1 MKNMTTRKQ
10 NLKGIF
16 KAIVDNFFVNAY
28 ADEENPTEGG
38 GSQSTINYE
47 HLIAQARKEEKDKL
61 YGQIEKLKAQVEVLT
76 KQNNE
81 SLLAKGKAETELAD
95 LKKKADKGDSEE
107 VAKLKEQIAKLEE
120 ENKKLKEETPNAEEI
135 RKEIEAEYEVKLYAK
150 EQLAENKD
158 KILSVFAEKV
168 EGKTKE
174 EIDEAIKKAIESS
187 DSIRKELG
195 VDEKDSKDKKE
206 KKESKDAEKK
216 DKKETPANPPAP
228 NPTNDNSTDKF
239 NLEEVAKLDPRSKEY
254 AEWRKSV
261 GLK

>member
-1 MKNMTTRKQ
+1 MKKMITRKQ
-10 NLKGIF
+10 NLKGIL
-16 KAIVDNFFVNAY
+16 KAIVDNFLVNAY
-28 ADEENPTEGG
+28 ADEENPTGE
-38 GSQSTINYE
+38 GSQSTVNFE

-81 SLLAKGKAETELAD
+81 SLLAKGKAETELAE
-95 LKKKADKGDSEE
+95 LKEKANKGDSKELT
-107 VAKLKEQIAKLEE
+107 KLKEQVAKLEE
-120 ENKKLKEETPNAEEI
+120 ENKKLKEEAPKAEEI

-150 EQLAENKD
+150 DKLAENKD

-187 DSIRKELG
+187 ESIRKELG
-195 VDEKDSKDKKE
+195 VGEDSKDKKD
-206 KKESKDAEKK
+206 KKDSKDAEKK

-228 NPTNDNSTDKF
+228 NPTTDNSMDKYK
-239 NLEEVAKLDPRSKEY
+239 LEEVAKLDPRSEEY